1 MNKSLDSFK
10 LFVMYVLFLQQP
22 SLRYL
27 PLKQYLKKLMT
38 ELKIEDLLSADEYDK
53 KRDELLS
60 IANSESELRTVRIG
74 NNVSLLFE
82 NKETVQ
88 SKLQELLRNEN
99 VIQSEK
105 IQKEL
110 SVYQLLLPDTNSL
123 KASMSINSDEEEKK
137 GIDKRVWI
145 QIGENDRV
153 FGSSST
159 NLNQIDDEDDQGVF
173 VLEFDLSNLMVKDF
187 QLGMILYAGIDHPK
201 YNIRTKEILK
211 QTTASLA
218 KGLL

>member
-1 MNKSLDSFK
+1 
-10 LFVMYVLFLQQP
+10 MYVLFLQQP

-105 IQKEL
+105 IQKKL

-159 NLNQIDDEDDQGVF
+159 NLNQINDEDDQVVF

-218 KGLL
+218 KDLL

>member
-1 MNKSLDSFK
+1 
-10 LFVMYVLFLQQP
+10 MYVLFLQQP
-22 SLRYL
+22 SLRYV

-99 VIQSEK
+99 VIQSEE
-105 IQKEL
+105 IQKKL
-110 SVYQLLLPDTNSL
+110 SIYKLLLPDTNSL
-123 KASMSINSDEEEKK
+123 KASMSINSDEEEEK

-159 NLNQIDDEDDQGVF
+159 NLKRADDEDYEGVF
-173 VLEFDLSNLMVKDF
+173 VLEFDLSNLMIKDF
-187 QLGMILYAGIDHPK
+187 QVGMILYAGIDHPK

-218 KGLL
+218 KDLL

>member
-1 MNKSLDSFK
+1 
-10 LFVMYVLFLQQP
+10 MYVLFLQQP

-38 ELKIEDLLSADEYDK
+38 EIKIEDLLSADEYDK

-105 IQKEL
+105 IQKKL
-110 SVYQLLLPDTNSL
+110 SIYQLLLPDTNSL

-153 FGSSST
+153 FGSPST
-159 NLNQIDDEDDQGVF
+159 NLNQADDEDYGGVF

-218 KGLL
+218 KDLL

>member
-1 MNKSLDSFK
+1 
-10 LFVMYVLFLQQP
+10 MYVLFLQQP

-105 IQKEL
+105 IQKKL

-123 KASMSINSDEEEKK
+123 KASMSINFDEEEKK

-159 NLNQIDDEDDQGVF
+159 NLNQIDDEDDQVVF

-218 KGLL
+218 KDLL

>member
-1 MNKSLDSFK
+1 
-10 LFVMYVLFLQQP
+10 MYVLFLQQP

-38 ELKIEDLLSADEYDK
+38 ELKIEDLLSVDEYDK

-82 NKETVQ
+82 NKATVQ

-105 IQKEL
+105 IQKKL
-110 SVYQLLLPDTNSL
+110 SVYKLLLPDTNSL
-123 KASMSINSDEEEKK
+123 KASMSINSDEEEEK

-145 QIGENDRV
+145 QIGENDRI

-159 NLNQIDDEDDQGVF
+159 NLNQIDDEDYGGVF

-218 KGLL
+218 KDLL

>member
-1 MNKSLDSFK
+1 
-10 LFVMYVLFLQQP
+10 MYVLFLQQP

-60 IANSESELRTVRIG
+60 IANSESELRTVHIG

-105 IQKEL
+105 IQKKL

-123 KASMSINSDEEEKK
+123 KASMSINFDEEEKK

-218 KGLL
+218 KDLL

>member
-1 MNKSLDSFK
+1 
-10 LFVMYVLFLQQP
+10 MYVLFLQQP
-22 SLRYL
+22 SLRYP

-60 IANSESELRTVRIG
+60 IANSQSELRTVRIG

-105 IQKEL
+105 IQKKL
-110 SVYQLLLPDTNSL
+110 SIYKLLLPDTNSL

-153 FGSSST
+153 FGSPST
-159 NLNQIDDEDDQGVF
+159 NLNQADDEDYGEVF

-218 KGLL
+218 KDLL

>member
-1 MNKSLDSFK
+1 
-10 LFVMYVLFLQQP
+10 MYVLFLQQP

-60 IANSESELRTVRIG
+60 IANSQSELRTVRIG

-105 IQKEL
+105 IQKKL
-110 SVYQLLLPDTNSL
+110 SIYKLLLPDTNSL
-123 KASMSINSDEEEKK
+123 KASMSINPDEEEKK

-153 FGSSST
+153 FGSPST
-159 NLNQIDDEDDQGVF
+159 NLNQADDEDYGGVF

-211 QTTASLA
+211 RTTASLA
-218 KGLL
+218 KDLL

>member
-1 MNKSLDSFK
+1 
-10 LFVMYVLFLQQP
+10 MYVLFLQQP

-27 PLKQYLKKLMT
+27 PLKQFLKKLMT

-105 IQKEL
+105 IQKKL
-110 SVYQLLLPDTNSL
+110 SIYKLLLPDTNSL

-159 NLNQIDDEDDQGVF
+159 NLNQINDEDDQVVF

-218 KGLL
+218 KDLL

>member
-1 MNKSLDSFK
+1 
-10 LFVMYVLFLQQP
+10 MYVLFLQQP

-27 PLKQYLKKLMT
+27 PLKQYLNKLMT

-60 IANSESELRTVRIG
+60 IANSRSELRTVRIG

-110 SVYQLLLPDTNSL
+110 SIYQLLLPDTNSL

-159 NLNQIDDEDDQGVF
+159 NLNQIYDEDDQGVF

-218 KGLL
+218 KDLL

>member
-1 MNKSLDSFK
+1 
-10 LFVMYVLFLQQP
+10 MYVLFLQQP

-60 IANSESELRTVRIG
+60 IANSRSELRTVRIG

-153 FGSSST
+153 FGSPST
-159 NLNQIDDEDDQGVF
+159 NLNQADDEDYGGVF

-218 KGLL
+218 KDLL

>member
-1 MNKSLDSFK
+1 
-10 LFVMYVLFLQQP
+10 MYVLFLQQP

-38 ELKIEDLLSADEYDK
+38 ELKIEDLLSVDEYDK

-105 IQKEL
+105 IQKKL
-110 SVYQLLLPDTNSL
+110 SVYKLLLPDTNSL

-153 FGSSST
+153 FGSPST
-159 NLNQIDDEDDQGVF
+159 NLNQADDEDYGGVF

-218 KGLL
+218 KDLL

>member
-1 MNKSLDSFK
+1 
-10 LFVMYVLFLQQP
+10 MYVLFLQQP

-60 IANSESELRTVRIG
+60 IANSQSELRTVRIG

-105 IQKEL
+105 IQKKL
-110 SVYQLLLPDTNSL
+110 SIYQLLLPDTNSL

-153 FGSSST
+153 FGSPST
-159 NLNQIDDEDDQGVF
+159 NLNQADGEDYGGVF

-201 YNIRTKEILK
+201 YNIRTKEIIK

-218 KGLL
+218 KDLL

>member
-1 MNKSLDSFK
+1 
-10 LFVMYVLFLQQP
+10 MYVLFLQQP

-38 ELKIEDLLSADEYDK
+38 ELKIQDLLSADEYDK

-153 FGSSST
+153 FGSPST
-159 NLNQIDDEDDQGVF
+159 NLNQADDEDYGGVF

-218 KGLL
+218 KDLL